1 MGHLAFWDHTR
12 SHLIMFGGQKASG
25 GVGTNASQ
33 RVLLND
39 ILVYDINR
47 MKVIDQ
53 TEFSEATLGRR
64 MYHSGFKIDDSI
76 FSIGGQ
82 GKDGKIY
89 DQFVEIDIGKMK

>member
-1 MGHLAFWDHTR
+1 
-12 SHLIMFGGQKASG
+12 MFGGQKASG
-25 GVGTNASQ
+25 GYGSNTGQ
-33 RVLLND
+33 RDLLND
-39 ILVYDINR
+39 ILIYDISQ

-53 TEFSEATLGRR
+53 TEFSEANLGRR

-89 DQFVEIDIGKMK
+89 DQFVEIDIGKMKQ

>member
-1 MGHLAFWDHTR
+1 M
-12 SHLIMFGGQKASG
+12 
-25 GVGTNASQ
+25 
-33 RVLLND
+33 LLND
-39 ILVYDINR
+39 ILVYDVAR
-47 MKVIDQ
+47 MRVVDQ

-89 DQFVEIDIGKMK
+89 D